1 MALRLLVA
9 DSAAEQEAARDV
21 EARVFLEAFDNTP
34 EVMERE
40 YGPYADRSAFVT
52 VIDDRDGTAVG
63 VARLVLPDS
72 TGEVK
77 TLTDVAGEPWRLS
90 VPDSLRRAG
99 LAGRPIVDV
108 ATLAVDPRYRRGA
121 AGAEITLALCHGL
134 YRWSLG
140 HGAEGLVTVLD
151 DRVLRL
157 LRVISVPMTAMP
169 GATSQYYL
177 GSPASTPCV
186 CVLAGVPEY
195 IWAHRPDLAPALLDG
210 TFRSIALDPTDLL
223 PHRGGPLAGTVPSH
237 RQVRPLL
244 APANRPGY
252 RPPAH
257 RRSRVIEAP
266 AAPAGL
272 TIGTTD

>member
-1 MALRLLVA
+1 MGLRLLVA
-9 DSAAEQEAARDV
+9 DSAAEKRAARDV
-21 EARVFLEAFDNTP
+21 EARVFLESFDNTP

-52 VIDDRDGTAVG
+52 VIDDRDGGALG
-63 VARLVLPDS
+63 VARLVLPDAA
-72 TGEVK
+72 GEVK

-90 VPDSLRRAG
+90 VPTSLRTAG

-108 ATLAVDPRYRRGA
+108 ATLAVDPRHRRGA

-140 HGAEGLVTVLD
+140 HGAEGLVTILD

-169 GATSQYYL
+169 GAASAYYL

-186 CVLAGVPEY
+186 CPLADVPEY
-195 IWAHRPDLAPALLDG
+195 IWGRRPDLAPALLDG
-210 TFRSIALDPTDLL
+210 VFGSIALDPADLL
-223 PHRGGPLAGTVPSH
+223 PHRGGLVTRTAAEPH
-237 RQVRPLL
+237 RPLL
-244 APANRPGY
+244 APGNRPGY
-252 RPPAH
+252 RPTS
-257 RRSRVIEAP
+257 RRSRVAEATPAP
-266 AAPAGL
+266 AEVAVGAA
-272 TIGTTD
+272 D